1 MTTRSHSTDA
11 GAAPHDPQRAH
22 ASSYV
27 AAGIGGTM
35 AAILVCGAAI
45 LLFAVH
51 ARPWGYIPLLLGVA
65 LAWMLDRALARDLT
79 LIALGQALI
88 STISLKADLSNA
100 GMARFAIAL
109 TLAVAVPLFL
119 ARVLYHDREVKFR
132 WRGGW
137 PWSRAQ
143 WAYIG
148 VVLIAAY
155 LILPYY
161 FISSGVYRN
170 WPEITGG
177 GEITRLFIGVN
188 AVGIWDE
195 LFFVATVFVLLRR
208 HFPVWAANLLQA
220 TVFVSFL
227 WELGYREWGPVLTV
241 PFALIQGW
249 LYSRAKTLPYVIT
262 VHLLFDAAVFMVLVH
277 AHHPEL
283 FDIFVTTPR

>member
-1 MTTRSHSTDA
+1 MSERAHTADAAVAVSLSRAGVLGA
-11 GAAPHDPQRAH
+11 GAA
-22 ASSYV
+22 V
-27 AAGIGGTM
+27 
-35 AAILVCGAAI
+35 LVCGAAI

-51 ARPWGYIPLLLGVA
+51 VRPWGYIPLLAGVA
-65 LAWMLDRALARDLT
+65 LAWAVDRALARDLA
-79 LIALGQALI
+79 LIALGQVLI
-88 STISLKADLSNA
+88 SSISLKADLSNL
-100 GMARFAIAL
+100 GMARFALAL
-109 TLAVAVPLFL
+109 SLAVAVPVVL
-119 ARVLYHDREVKFR
+119 ARVVFKDREVTFR

-143 WAYIG
+143 WLYIV
-148 VVLIAAY
+148 VVLAAAY

-170 WPEITGG
+170 WPEIRGNA
-177 GEITRLFIGVN
+177 EIARLFIGVN

-208 HFPVWAANLLQA
+208 HFPIWAANLLQA

-227 WELGYREWGPVLTV
+227 WELGYRAWGPLLTI

>member
-1 MTTRSHSTDA
+1 MSERAHTADAAVAVSSSRAGVLGA
-11 GAAPHDPQRAH
+11 GAA
-22 ASSYV
+22 V
-27 AAGIGGTM
+27 
-35 AAILVCGAAI
+35 LVCGAAI

-51 ARPWGYIPLLLGVA
+51 VRPWGYIPLLAGVA
-65 LAWMLDRALARDLT
+65 LAWAVDRALARDLA
-79 LIALGQALI
+79 LIALGQVLI
-88 STISLKADLSNA
+88 SSISLKADLSNL
-100 GMARFAIAL
+100 GMARFALAL
-109 TLAVAVPLFL
+109 SLAVAVPVVL
-119 ARVLYHDREVKFR
+119 ARVVFKDREVTFR

-143 WAYIG
+143 WLYIA
-148 VVLIAAY
+148 VVLAAAY

-170 WPEITGG
+170 WPEITGNA
-177 GEITRLFIGVN
+177 EIARLFIGVN

-208 HFPVWAANLLQA
+208 HFPIWAANLLQA

-227 WELGYREWGPVLTV
+227 WELGYRAWGPLLTI

>member
-1 MTTRSHSTDA
+1 MSERAHTADA
-11 GAAPHDPQRAH
+11 AVAFSSSRAGVLGVGAA
-22 ASSYV
+22 V
-27 AAGIGGTM
+27 
-35 AAILVCGAAI
+35 LVCGAAI

-51 ARPWGYIPLLLGVA
+51 VRPWGYIPLLAGVA
-65 LAWMLDRALARDLT
+65 LAWAVDRALARDLA
-79 LIALGQALI
+79 LIALGQVLI
-88 STISLKADLSNA
+88 SSISLKADLSNM
-100 GMARFAIAL
+100 GMARFALAL
-109 TLAVAVPLFL
+109 SFAVVVPVVV
-119 ARVLYHDREVKFR
+119 ARLLLKDREVTFR

-143 WAYIG
+143 WLYIV
-148 VVLIAAY
+148 VVLAAAY

-170 WPEITGG
+170 WPEITGNA
-177 GEITRLFIGVN
+177 EIARLFIGVN

-208 HFPVWAANLLQA
+208 HFPIWAANLLQA

-227 WELGYREWGPVLTV
+227 WELGYRAWGPLLTI

>member
-1 MTTRSHSTDA
+1 MSERAHTADAAVAVSSSRTGVLGA
-11 GAAPHDPQRAH
+11 GAA
-22 ASSYV
+22 V
-27 AAGIGGTM
+27 
-35 AAILVCGAAI
+35 LVCGAAI

-51 ARPWGYIPLLLGVA
+51 VRPWGYIPLLAGVA
-65 LAWMLDRALARDLT
+65 LAWAVDRALARDLA
-79 LIALGQALI
+79 LIALGQVLI
-88 STISLKADLSNA
+88 SSISLKADLSNL
-100 GMARFAIAL
+100 GMARFALAL
-109 TLAVAVPLFL
+109 SLAVAVPVVL
-119 ARVLYHDREVKFR
+119 ARVVFKDREVTFR

-143 WAYIG
+143 WLYIA
-148 VVLIAAY
+148 VVLAAAY

-170 WPEITGG
+170 WPEITGNA
-177 GEITRLFIGVN
+177 EIARLFIGVN

-208 HFPVWAANLLQA
+208 HFPIWAANLLQA

-227 WELGYREWGPVLTV
+227 WELGYRAWGPLLTI

>member
-11 GAAPHDPQRAH
+11 GAAPHDLQRAH

-27 AAGIGGTM
+27 SAGIGGTI

-119 ARVLYHDREVKFR
+119 ARVLCHDREVTFR

-143 WAYIG
+143 WLYIV
-148 VVLIAAY
+148 VVLAAAY

-161 FISSGVYRN
+161 FISSGVYSN
-170 WPEITGG
+170 WPEITGND
-177 GEITRLFIGVN
+177 EIARLFIGVN

-195 LFFVATVFVLLRR
+195 LFFIATVFVLLRR

-227 WELGYREWGPVLTV
+227 WELGYREWGPLLTI

>member
-1 MTTRSHSTDA
+1 MSHSAQAADA
-11 GAAPHDPQRAH
+11 PLAVPLSRPGALGAL
-22 ASSYV
+22 
-27 AAGIGGTM
+27 

-51 ARPWGYIPLLLGVA
+51 ARPWGYVPLVAGVA
-65 LAWMLDRALARDLT
+65 LAWLVNTALARDLS
-79 LIALGQALI
+79 LIALGQVLI
-88 STISLKADLSNA
+88 SSISLKADLSA
-100 GMARFAIAL
+100 MGMARFALAL
-109 TLAVAVPLFL
+109 GLAVLVPVVL
-119 ARVLYHDREVKFR
+119 ARVLFNDREVTFR

-137 PWSRAQ
+137 PWTRAQ
-143 WAYIG
+143 WLYIG
-148 VVLIAAY
+148 VVLAAAY

-170 WPEITGG
+170 WPEITGND
-177 GEITRLFIGVN
+177 EIARLFIGVN

-195 LFFVATVFVLLRR
+195 LFFIATVFVLLRR

-227 WELGYREWGPVLTV
+227 WELGYREWGPLLTI

-283 FDIFVTTPR
+283 FDIFVTAPS

>member
-1 MTTRSHSTDA
+1 MSERAHTADAAVAVSSSRAGVLGA
-11 GAAPHDPQRAH
+11 GAA
-22 ASSYV
+22 V
-27 AAGIGGTM
+27 
-35 AAILVCGAAI
+35 LVCGAAI

-51 ARPWGYIPLLLGVA
+51 VRPWGYIPLLAGVA
-65 LAWMLDRALARDLT
+65 LAWAVDRALARDLA
-79 LIALGQALI
+79 LIALGQVLI
-88 STISLKADLSNA
+88 SSISLKADLSNM
-100 GMARFAIAL
+100 GMARFALAL
-109 TLAVAVPLFL
+109 SFAVAVPVVL
-119 ARVLYHDREVKFR
+119 ARVVFKDREVTFR

-143 WAYIG
+143 WLYIA
-148 VVLIAAY
+148 VVLAAAY

-170 WPEITGG
+170 WPEITGNA
-177 GEITRLFIGVN
+177 EIARLFIGVN

-208 HFPVWAANLLQA
+208 HFPIWAANLLQA

-227 WELGYREWGPVLTV
+227 WELGYRAWGPLLTI

>member
-1 MTTRSHSTDA
+1 MSERAHTADA
-11 GAAPHDPQRAH
+11 AVAVSSSRAGVLGVGAA
-22 ASSYV
+22 V
-27 AAGIGGTM
+27 
-35 AAILVCGAAI
+35 LVCGAAI

-51 ARPWGYIPLLLGVA
+51 VRPWGYIPLLAGVA
-65 LAWMLDRALARDLT
+65 LAWAVDRALARDLA
-79 LIALGQALI
+79 LIALGQVLI
-88 STISLKADLSNA
+88 SSISLKADLSNL
-100 GMARFAIAL
+100 GMARFALAL
-109 TLAVAVPLFL
+109 SLAVAVPVVL
-119 ARVLYHDREVKFR
+119 ARVVFKDREVTFR

-143 WAYIG
+143 WLYIV
-148 VVLIAAY
+148 VVLAAAY

-170 WPEITGG
+170 WPEITGNA
-177 GEITRLFIGVN
+177 EIARLFIGVN

-208 HFPVWAANLLQA
+208 HFPIWAANLLQA

-227 WELGYREWGPVLTV
+227 WELGYRAWGPLLTI

>member
-11 GAAPHDPQRAH
+11 GAASHDPQRAH

-27 AAGIGGTM
+27 PAGIGGTI
-35 AAILVCGAAI
+35 AAVLVCGAAI

-109 TLAVAVPLFL
+109 TLAVAVPVFL
-119 ARVLYHDREVKFR
+119 ARVLYRDREVKFR

-227 WELGYREWGPVLTV
+227 WELGYREWGPVLTI

-283 FDIFVTTPR
+283 FDIFVTVPR

>member
-1 MTTRSHSTDA
+1 MSERVQTADA
-11 GAAPHDPQRAH
+11 VVTEPPSRVGVLD
-22 ASSYV
+22 V
-27 AAGIGGTM
+27 C
-35 AAILVCGAAI
+35 AAILVCGAAV

-51 ARPWGYIPLLLGVA
+51 VRPWGYVPLVAGVA
-65 LAWMLDRALARDLT
+65 LAWVANRALARDLA
-79 LIALGQALI
+79 LIALGQVLI
-88 STISLKADLSNA
+88 SSISLKADLSNM
-100 GMARFAIAL
+100 GMARFALAL
-109 TLAVAVPLFL
+109 SFAVVVPVVV
-119 ARVLYHDREVKFR
+119 ARLLLKDREVTFR

-143 WAYIG
+143 WLYIV
-148 VVLIAAY
+148 VVLAAAY

-170 WPEITGG
+170 WPEITGND
-177 GEITRLFIGVN
+177 EIARLFIGVN

-195 LFFVATVFVLLRR
+195 LFFIATVFVLLRR
-208 HFPVWAANLLQA
+208 HFPIWAANLLQA

-227 WELGYREWGPVLTV
+227 WELGYRAWGPLLTI

-283 FDIFVTTPR
+283 FDIFVTAPK

>member
-1 MTTRSHSTDA
+1 MSERAHTADA
-11 GAAPHDPQRAH
+11 AVAFSSSRAGVLGVGAA
-22 ASSYV
+22 V
-27 AAGIGGTM
+27 
-35 AAILVCGAAI
+35 LVCGAAI

-51 ARPWGYIPLLLGVA
+51 VRPWGYIPLLAGVA
-65 LAWMLDRALARDLT
+65 LAWAVDRALARDLA
-79 LIALGQALI
+79 LIALGQVLI
-88 STISLKADLSNA
+88 SSISLKADLSNL
-100 GMARFAIAL
+100 GMARFALAL
-109 TLAVAVPLFL
+109 SLAVAVPVVL
-119 ARVLYHDREVKFR
+119 ARVVFKDREVTFR

-143 WAYIG
+143 WLYIA
-148 VVLIAAY
+148 VVLAAAY

-170 WPEITGG
+170 WPEITGNA
-177 GEITRLFIGVN
+177 EIARLFIGVN

-208 HFPVWAANLLQA
+208 HFPIWAANLLQA

-227 WELGYREWGPVLTV
+227 WELGYRAWGPLLTI

>member
-1 MTTRSHSTDA
+1 MSERAHTADA
-11 GAAPHDPQRAH
+11 AVAVSSSRAGVLGVGAA
-22 ASSYV
+22 V
-27 AAGIGGTM
+27 
-35 AAILVCGAAI
+35 LVCGAAI

-51 ARPWGYIPLLLGVA
+51 VRPWGYIPLLAGVA
-65 LAWMLDRALARDLT
+65 LAWAVDRALARDLA
-79 LIALGQALI
+79 LIALGQVLI
-88 STISLKADLSNA
+88 SSISLKADLSNL
-100 GMARFAIAL
+100 GMARFALAL
-109 TLAVAVPLFL
+109 SLAVAVPVVL
-119 ARVLYHDREVKFR
+119 ARVVFKDREVTFR

-143 WAYIG
+143 WLYIA
-148 VVLIAAY
+148 VVLAAAY

-170 WPEITGG
+170 WPEITGNA
-177 GEITRLFIGVN
+177 EIARLFIGVN

-208 HFPVWAANLLQA
+208 HFPIWAANLLQA

-227 WELGYREWGPVLTV
+227 WELGYRAWGPLLTI

>member
-1 MTTRSHSTDA
+1 MSERAHTAEAAVAVSSSRA
-11 GAAPHDPQRAH
+11 GVLGVGAA
-22 ASSYV
+22 V
-27 AAGIGGTM
+27 
-35 AAILVCGAAI
+35 LVCGAAI

-51 ARPWGYIPLLLGVA
+51 VRPWGYIPLLAGVA
-65 LAWMLDRALARDLT
+65 LAWAVDRALARDLA
-79 LIALGQALI
+79 LIALGQVLI
-88 STISLKADLSNA
+88 SSISLKADLSNV
-100 GMARFAIAL
+100 GMARFALAL
-109 TLAVAVPLFL
+109 SLAVAVPVVL
-119 ARVLYHDREVKFR
+119 ARVVFKDREVTFR

-143 WAYIG
+143 WLYIV
-148 VVLIAAY
+148 VVLAAAY

-170 WPEITGG
+170 WPEITGNA
-177 GEITRLFIGVN
+177 EIARLFIGVN

-208 HFPVWAANLLQA
+208 HFPIWAANLLQA

-227 WELGYREWGPVLTV
+227 WELGYRAWGPLLTI

>member
-1 MTTRSHSTDA
+1 MSERAHTADA
-11 GAAPHDPQRAH
+11 AVAFSSSRAGVLGVGAA
-22 ASSYV
+22 V
-27 AAGIGGTM
+27 
-35 AAILVCGAAI
+35 LVCGAAI

-51 ARPWGYIPLLLGVA
+51 VRPWGYIPLLAGVA
-65 LAWMLDRALARDLT
+65 LAWAVDRALARDLA
-79 LIALGQALI
+79 LIALGQVLI
-88 STISLKADLSNA
+88 SSISLKADLSNL
-100 GMARFAIAL
+100 GMARFALAL
-109 TLAVAVPLFL
+109 SLAVAVPVVL
-119 ARVLYHDREVKFR
+119 ARVVFKDREVRFR

-143 WAYIG
+143 WLYIV
-148 VVLIAAY
+148 VVLAAAY

-170 WPEITGG
+170 WPEITGNA
-177 GEITRLFIGVN
+177 EIARLFIGVN

-208 HFPVWAANLLQA
+208 HFPIWAANLLQA

-227 WELGYREWGPVLTV
+227 WELGYRAWGPLLTI

>member
-1 MTTRSHSTDA
+1 MSERAHTADAAVAVSSSRAGVLGA
-11 GAAPHDPQRAH
+11 GAA
-22 ASSYV
+22 V
-27 AAGIGGTM
+27 
-35 AAILVCGAAI
+35 LVCGAAI

-51 ARPWGYIPLLLGVA
+51 VRPWGYIPLLAGVA
-65 LAWMLDRALARDLT
+65 LAWAVDRALARDLA
-79 LIALGQALI
+79 LIALGQVLI
-88 STISLKADLSNA
+88 SSISLKADLSNL
-100 GMARFAIAL
+100 GMARFALAL
-109 TLAVAVPLFL
+109 SLAVAVPVVL
-119 ARVLYHDREVKFR
+119 ARVVFKDREVTFR

-143 WAYIG
+143 WLYIV
-148 VVLIAAY
+148 VVLAAAY

-170 WPEITGG
+170 WPEITGNA
-177 GEITRLFIGVN
+177 EIARLFIGVN

-208 HFPVWAANLLQA
+208 HFPIWAANLLQA

-227 WELGYREWGPVLTV
+227 WELGYRAWGPLLTI

>member
-1 MTTRSHSTDA
+1 MSERAHTADAAVAVSSSRAGVLGA
-11 GAAPHDPQRAH
+11 GAA
-22 ASSYV
+22 V
-27 AAGIGGTM
+27 
-35 AAILVCGAAI
+35 LVCGAAI

-51 ARPWGYIPLLLGVA
+51 VRPWGYIPLLAGVA
-65 LAWMLDRALARDLT
+65 LAWAVDRALARDLA
-79 LIALGQALI
+79 LIALGQVLI
-88 STISLKADLSNA
+88 SSISLKADLSNM
-100 GMARFAIAL
+100 GMARFALAL
-109 TLAVAVPLFL
+109 SLAVAVPVVL
-119 ARVLYHDREVKFR
+119 ARVVFKDREVTFR

-143 WAYIG
+143 WLYIA
-148 VVLIAAY
+148 VVLAAAY

-170 WPEITGG
+170 WPEITGNA
-177 GEITRLFIGVN
+177 EIARLFIGVN

-208 HFPVWAANLLQA
+208 HFPIWAANLLQA

-227 WELGYREWGPVLTV
+227 WELGYRAWGPLLTI